1 MLRKYLSNT
10 VFSSLLTIGLLTT
23 APLSASAE
31 EKAASPAPPPA
42 KPTVAKICSNC
53 HNPEKGSLRGN
64 FDSVSYKTQ
73 SIQMKIDDAT
83 EILRFDA
90 NTLRV
95 INVQP
100 DPANPSEPLRA
111 IKKGKEVRIEYAE
124 KDGRKFATTVVSKPP
139 LKVAPEKLMM
149 TADVEK
155 LVAFG
160 PDKGNYVLVDC
171 RPAPRFMEGAIPTAI
186 NIPYPA
192 FEKNIDKLPKD
203 KNKLIIYYCSGVT

>member
-1 MLRKYLSNT
+1 MLNNS
-10 VFSSLLTIGLLTT
+10 VSSMSCSLLLTLGLP
-23 APLSASAE
+23 AMPLMSVSAE
-31 EKAASPAPPPA
+31 EKAASAATPQA

-53 HNPEKGSLRGN
+53 HNPEPGNIRGN

-73 SIQMKIDDAT
+73 SIQVKIDDAT

-90 NTLRV
+90 SSLKV

-111 IKKGKEVRIEYAE
+111 IKKGKEVRIEYTE
-124 KDGRKFATTVVSKPP
+124 KDGRKFATLVVSKPP
-139 LKVAPEKLMM
+139 LKVAPEKLLS

-155 LVAFG
+155 LVAQG
-160 PDKGNYVLVDC
+160 PEKGKYVLIDC
-171 RPAPRFMEGAIPTAI
+171 RPAPRFMEGAIPTAV

-203 KNKLIIYYCSGVT
+203 KNMLIVYYCSGVT